1 MHELNHE
8 MFGSVTHIIAKV
20 SKHMI
25 GVSKHMFGNVTY
37 YEKLVETLI
46 KKYCD
51 CLVSY
56 IYSFMFYRPNG
67 DILHQCVTKLVQL
80 AKMVINDICDNAF
93 SLIVP
98 ISKQR
103 G

>member
-46 KKYCD
+46 KKYCESV
-51 CLVSY
+51 L
-56 IYSFMFYRPNG
+56 
-67 DILHQCVTKLVQL
+67 
-80 AKMVINDICDNAF
+80 
-93 SLIVP
+93 
-98 ISKQR
+98 
-103 G
+103 

>member
-46 KKYCD
+46 KKYCE
-51 CLVSY
+51 CLPRN
-56 IYSFMFYRPNG
+56 IYEKTQSN
-67 DILHQCVTKLVQL
+67 LH
-80 AKMVINDICDNAF
+80 IPF
-93 SLIVP
+93 SGKTV
-98 ISKQR
+98 
-103 G
+103 

>member
-46 KKYCD
+46 KKYCE
-51 CLVSY
+51 CAG
-56 IYSFMFYRPNG
+56 F
-67 DILHQCVTKLVQL
+67 
-80 AKMVINDICDNAF
+80 
-93 SLIVP
+93 
-98 ISKQR
+98 
-103 G
+103 

>member
-37 YEKLVETLI
+37 YEKLVETFI
-46 KKYCD
+46 KKYCE
-51 CLVSY
+51 Y
-56 IYSFMFYRPNG
+56 QNIGN
-67 DILHQCVTKLVQL
+67 
-80 AKMVINDICDNAF
+80 
-93 SLIVP
+93 SLN
-98 ISKQR
+98 
-103 G
+103 